1 MKQPI
6 LLILILCMTI
16 QIGWTQNNATT
27 IAYIAQYKTIAM
39 KEMKR
44 TGVPASIT
52 LAQAIVESNS
62 GESNLAKN
70 HNNHFGIKCKS
81 DWTGAKTYQD
91 DDAKQEC
98 FRAYDAAELSFK
110 DHSNFLKNRPNYV
123 DLFLL
128 DPVDD
133 TAWAYG
139 LKKAGYA
146 TASDYPKKLLKIIDD
161 YELAQY
167 NFPELANEI
176 EEEEEGVKTPS
187 DTPVNNVLADTHVK
201 KTPSDTPINNVLAD
215 TPVKKTP
222 SDTPVN
228 KVLADTPVNKVIV
241 DTPVNKLIVDTPV
254 NKVIIETPVKTLN
267 KPLGIAQKNS
277 NDSLATLPVV
287 ALDTIKKEVIIA
299 VQTTKKEPVKI
310 DTAKATTMTQPILPK
325 QPTYNYPEV
334 KFRINQVPVILGKE
348 NMSFIEIALKYNLPL
363 YKLFEY
369 NEIEASN
376 LLERDQLIFLASK
389 KKIGAT
395 SFHTVKYNTSLH
407 EISQLEGVQ
416 LSALKLYN
424 PQLTDSIKEGTQ
436 VLMFKE
442 KENSTVIKKDNSL
455 LFNKRK
461 K

>member
-1 MKQPI
+1 MKKSI
-6 LLILILCMTI
+6 RLILIFCMTI

-27 IAYIAQYKTIAM
+27 IAYIAQYKAIAM

-52 LAQAIVESNS
+52 LAQAILESNS

-81 DWTGAKTYQD
+81 DWTGAKAYQD

-98 FRAYDAAELSFK
+98 FRAYDNAEVSFK

-146 TASDYPKKLLKIIDD
+146 TATDYPKKLLKIIDD

-167 NFPELANEI
+167 NFPELENEV
-176 EEEEEGVKTPS
+176 EEEEAS
-187 DTPVNNVLADTHVK
+187 A
-201 KTPSDTPINNVLAD
+201 
-215 TPVKKTP
+215 
-222 SDTPVN
+222 
-228 KVLADTPVNKVIV
+228 KVLADTPVNKVI
-241 DTPVNKLIVDTPV
+241 T
-254 NKVIIETPVKTLN
+254 ETPTKSLN
-267 KPLGIAQKNS
+267 KPTGIAQINTT
-277 NDSLATLPVV
+277 NNLAPLPTQTLPVQTLS
-287 ALDTIKKEVIIA
+287 APQKDTLKKDTIKKEVITV
-299 VQTTKKEPVKI
+299 VQTTKIEKVKI
-310 DTAKATTMTQPILPK
+310 DTTKAATITQSVLPK
-325 QPTYNYPEV
+325 QPIYNYPEGQ
-334 KFRINQVPVILGKE
+334 FRINQVPVILGKE
-348 NMSFIEIALKYNLPL
+348 KMSFIEIALKYKVPL

-369 NEIEASN
+369 NDIKASN
-376 LLERDQLIFLASK
+376 LLERDQLIFLAPK
-389 KKIGAT
+389 KKTGAA
-395 SFHTVKYNTSLH
+395 SFHIVKYNSSLQ

-416 LSALKLYN
+416 LSLLKLYN
-424 PQLTDSIKEGTQ
+424 PDLVEPLKEGTQ
-436 VLMFKE
+436 V
-442 KENSTVIKKDNSL
+442 I
-455 LFNKRK
+455 LFNKK

>member
-27 IAYIAQYKTIAM
+27 IDYIAQYKTIAM

-176 EEEEEGVKTPS
+176 EEEAS
-187 DTPVNNVLADTHVK
+187 A
-201 KTPSDTPINNVLAD
+201 NVLAD

-228 KVLADTPVNKVIV
+228 NVLADTPVNKVIV

-277 NDSLATLPVV
+277 NDSLAPLPVV

-310 DTAKATTMTQPILPK
+310 DTTKATTMTKPILPK

-389 KKIGAT
+389 KKTGVT

-436 VLMFKE
+436 VLLFKE

>member
-1 MKQPI
+1 MKQT
-6 LLILILCMTI
+6 LLLTLAVWITI
-16 QIGWTQNNATT
+16 QTGWTQNNSTT

-176 EEEEEGVKTPS
+176 EEEEEASAK
-187 DTPVNNVLADTHVK
+187 
-201 KTPSDTPINNVLAD
+201 VLAD
-215 TPVKKTP
+215 TPVNKVVVE
-222 SDTPVN
+222 TPVN

-241 DTPVNKLIVDTPV
+241 
-254 NKVIIETPVKTLN
+254 ETPVKTLN

-277 NDSLATLPVV
+277 NDSLAPLPVV

-299 VQTTKKEPVKI
+299 VQTTKTAPVKI
-310 DTAKATTMTQPILPK
+310 DTAKATTMTEPILPK

-348 NMSFIEIALKYNLPL
+348 NMSFIDIALKYNLPL

-376 LLERDQLIFLASK
+376 LLKRDQLIFLASK
-389 KKIGAT
+389 KKTGAT

-424 PQLTDSIKEGTQ
+424 PQLTDPIKEGTQ
-436 VLMFKE
+436 VLLFKE

>member
-1 MKQPI
+1 MKQ
-6 LLILILCMTI
+6 LLLLTLTLWMAI
-16 QIGWTQNNATT
+16 QTGWTQNNSAT
-27 IAYIAQYKTIAM
+27 ISYIMQYKAIAM

-52 LAQAIVESNS
+52 LAQAILESNS

-81 DWTGAKTYQD
+81 DWTGAKAYQD

-167 NFPELANEI
+167 NFPELENEI
-176 EEEEEGVKTPS
+176 EVEEAS
-187 DTPVNNVLADTHVK
+187 A
-201 KTPSDTPINNVLAD
+201 
-215 TPVKKTP
+215 
-222 SDTPVN
+222 
-228 KVLADTPVNKVIV
+228 KVLADTPVNK
-241 DTPVNKLIVDTPV
+241 TPSDGPV
-254 NKVIIETPVKTLN
+254 NKVIIDTPLKTLN
-267 KPLGIAQKNS
+267 NPLGIVQMNS
-277 NDSLATLPVV
+277 NESLAPLPSKSLPTQPLP
-287 ALDTIKKEVIIA
+287 ATQKDTIQKDTIKKEVITA
-299 VQTTKKEPVKI
+299 VQTTQKEPVKI
-310 DTAKATTMTQPILPK
+310 DTTKATTMTQPVLPK
-325 QPTYNYPEV
+325 QSTYNYPEG

-348 NMSFIEIALKYNLPL
+348 NMSYIDIAIKYNVPL

-369 NEIEASN
+369 NDIEASN
-376 LLERDQLIFLASK
+376 LLKRDQLIFLAPK
-389 KKIGAT
+389 KKAGAT
-395 SFHTVKYNTSLH
+395 SFHIVKYNASLH

-424 PQLTDSIKEGTQ
+424 PQLTDPIKEGTQ
-436 VLMFKE
+436 ILLFKQ
-442 KENSTVIKKDNSL
+442 KDNSPVIKKDNSL

>member
-1 MKQPI
+1 MKKSI
-6 LLILILCMTI
+6 RLILIFCMTI

-27 IAYIAQYKTIAM
+27 IAYIAQYKAIAM

-52 LAQAIVESNS
+52 LAQAILESNS

-81 DWTGAKTYQD
+81 DWTGAKAYQD

-98 FRAYDAAELSFK
+98 FRAYDNAEVSFK

-146 TASDYPKKLLKIIDD
+146 TATDYPKKLLKIIDD

-167 NFPELANEI
+167 NFPELENEV

-187 DTPVNNVLADTHVK
+187 DG
-201 KTPSDTPINNVLAD
+201 
-215 TPVKKTP
+215 
-222 SDTPVN
+222 PVN
-228 KVLADTPVNKVIV
+228 KVLADTPVNKVIT
-241 DTPVNKLIVDTPV
+241 DTPTKS
-254 NKVIIETPVKTLN
+254 LN
-267 KPLGIAQKNS
+267 KPTGIAQMNTT
-277 NDSLATLPVV
+277 NNLAPLPTQTLPVQTLP
-287 ALDTIKKEVIIA
+287 AQQKDTLKKDTIKKEVITV
-299 VQTTKKEPVKI
+299 VQTTKIEKVKI
-310 DTAKATTMTQPILPK
+310 DTTKAATITQSVLPK
-325 QPTYNYPEV
+325 QPIYNYPEGQ
-334 KFRINQVPVILGKE
+334 FRINQVPVILGKE
-348 NMSFIEIALKYNLPL
+348 KMSFIEIALKYKVPL

-369 NEIEASN
+369 NDIKASN
-376 LLERDQLIFLASK
+376 LLERDQLIFLAPK
-389 KKIGAT
+389 KKTGAA
-395 SFHTVKYNTSLH
+395 SFHIVKYNSSLQ

-416 LSALKLYN
+416 LSLLKLYN
-424 PQLTDSIKEGTQ
+424 PDLVEPLKEGTQ
-436 VLMFKE
+436 V
-442 KENSTVIKKDNSL
+442 I
-455 LFNKRK
+455 LFNKK

>member
-6 LLILILCMTI
+6 ILALILCLTSI
-16 QIGWTQNNATT
+16 SGRTQNNTIT
-27 IAYIAQYKTIAM
+27 IAYIAQYKAIAI

-52 LAQAIVESNS
+52 LAQAILESNS

-123 DLFLL
+123 NLFLL

-133 TAWAYG
+133 SAWAYG

-146 TASDYPKKLLKIIDD
+146 TAADYPKRLLKIIDD

-167 NFPELANEI
+167 NFPELENEI
-176 EEEEEGVKTPS
+176 DVEEVPEKKTIA
-187 DTPVNNVLADTHVK
+187 DTPLRKVLVETTVNKISV
-201 KTPSDTPINNVLAD
+201 DTPINKALID
-215 TPVKKTP
+215 TTTK
-222 SDTPVN
+222 SLN
-228 KVLADTPVNKVIV
+228 I
-241 DTPVNKLIVDTPV
+241 DTPVNKLITDTPV
-254 NKVIIETPVKTLN
+254 KSLN

-277 NDSLATLPVV
+277 NENLALIPIRQLPANTTTIDQKDS
-287 ALDTIKKEVIIA
+287 IKKEIIA
-299 VQTTKKEPVKI
+299 VAKSTETIPVKL
-310 DTAKATTMTQPILPK
+310 DSVSKKPK
-325 QPTYNYPEV
+325 YNYPEGR
-334 KFRINQVPVILGKE
+334 FRINQVPVILGKE
-348 NMSFIEIALKYNLPL
+348 NMSFIEIALKYNVAL

-369 NEIEASN
+369 NEINPSN
-376 LLERDQLIFLASK
+376 LLEKDQLIFLAPK
-389 KKIGAT
+389 KKVGSS
-395 SFHTVKYNTSLH
+395 SFHIVKYNTSLH
-407 EISQLEGVQ
+407 EISQLEGIQ
-416 LSALKLYN
+416 LSLLKLYN
-424 PQLTDSIKEGTQ
+424 PQLTDPLKEGTQ
-436 VLMFKE
+436 VLLFKQ
-442 KENSTVIKKDNSL
+442 KDNSPVIKKDNGL

>member
-1 MKQPI
+1 MKQ
-6 LLILILCMTI
+6 LLLLTLTLWIAI
-16 QIGWTQNNATT
+16 QTGWAQNNSAT
-27 IAYIAQYKTIAM
+27 IAYITQYKTIAM

-98 FRAYDAAELSFK
+98 FRAYEEAELSFK

-133 TAWAYG
+133 TAWAFG

-176 EEEEEGVKTPS
+176 EVEEA
-187 DTPVNNVLADTHVK
+187 PVNK
-201 KTPSDTPINNVLAD
+201 VLAD

-222 SDTPVN
+222 SDAPVN
-228 KVLADTPVNKVIV
+228 KVLADTPENKVLA
-241 DTPVNKLIVDTPV
+241 D
-254 NKVIIETPVKTLN
+254 TPVKTLN
-267 KPLGIAQKNS
+267 KPLGIAQMNS
-277 NDSLATLPVV
+277 NETLAPLPSKSLPTKPLPAVQKDTIKK
-287 ALDTIKKEVIIA
+287 DTIKKEIITA
-299 VQTTKKEPVKI
+299 IQTTQKEPVKL
-310 DTAKATTMTQPILPK
+310 DTVKESTIIQPTLIN
-325 QPTYNYPEV
+325 QPTYNYPQGR
-334 KFRINQVPVILGKE
+334 FRINNVPVILGKE
-348 NMSFIEIALKYNLPL
+348 NISFIDIAIKYNVPL

-376 LLERDQLIFLASK
+376 LLKRDQLIFLAPK
-389 KKIGAT
+389 KKAGAT
-395 SFHTVKYNTSLH
+395 SFHLVKYNTSLH
-407 EISQLEGVQ
+407 EISQLEGIQ

-424 PQLTDSIKEGTQ
+424 PQLTDPVKEGTQ
-436 VLMFKE
+436 VLLFKE
-442 KENSTVIKKDNSL
+442 KENSNVIKKDNSL

>member
-1 MKQPI
+1 
-6 LLILILCMTI
+6 
-16 QIGWTQNNATT
+16 
-27 IAYIAQYKTIAM
+27 M

-52 LAQAIVESNS
+52 LAQAILESNS

-81 DWTGAKTYQD
+81 DWTGAKAYQD

-98 FRAYDAAELSFK
+98 FRAYDNAEVSFK

-146 TASDYPKKLLKIIDD
+146 TATDYPKKLLKIIDD

-167 NFPELANEI
+167 NFPELENEV
-176 EEEEEGVKTPS
+176 EEEASAK
-187 DTPVNNVLADTHVK
+187 
-201 KTPSDTPINNVLAD
+201 VLAD

-222 SDTPVN
+222 SDGPVN
-228 KVLADTPVNKVIV
+228 KVLADTPVNKVIT
-241 DTPVNKLIVDTPV
+241 DTPTKS
-254 NKVIIETPVKTLN
+254 LN
-267 KPLGIAQKNS
+267 KPTGIAQMNTT
-277 NDSLATLPVV
+277 NNLAPLPTQTLPVQTLP
-287 ALDTIKKEVIIA
+287 AQQKDTLKKDTIKKEVITV
-299 VQTTKKEPVKI
+299 VQTTKIEQVKI
-310 DTAKATTMTQPILPK
+310 DTTKAATITQSVLPK
-325 QPTYNYPEV
+325 QPIYNYPEGQ
-334 KFRINQVPVILGKE
+334 FRINQVPVILGKE
-348 NMSFIEIALKYNLPL
+348 KMSFIEIALKYKVPL

-369 NEIEASN
+369 NDIKASN
-376 LLERDQLIFLASK
+376 LLERDQLIFLAPK
-389 KKIGAT
+389 KKTGAA
-395 SFHTVKYNTSLH
+395 SFHIVKYNSSLQ

-416 LSALKLYN
+416 LSLLKLYN
-424 PQLTDSIKEGTQ
+424 PDLVEPLKEGTQ
-436 VLMFKE
+436 V
-442 KENSTVIKKDNSL
+442 I
-455 LFNKRK
+455 LFNKK

>member
-6 LLILILCMTI
+6 LLTLILSMTI
-16 QIGWTQNNATT
+16 LSGWSQNNPTT
-27 IAYIAQYKTIAM
+27 IAYIAQYKAIAM

-98 FRAYDAAELSFK
+98 FRAYDAAEQSFK

-176 EEEEEGVKTPS
+176 DEEEASTK
-187 DTPVNNVLADTHVK
+187 
-201 KTPSDTPINNVLAD
+201 VLAD

-222 SDTPVN
+222 SDVPVN
-228 KVLADTPVNKVIV
+228 KVLADAPVKKTPSDAPLNKVLI
-241 DTPVNKLIVDTPV
+241 DTPVKS
-254 NKVIIETPVKTLN
+254 LN
-267 KPLGIAQKNS
+267 KPSGIAQMDS
-277 NDSLATLPVV
+277 NDLLAPLPTKSLPTKTLPTVQ
-287 ALDTIKKEVIIA
+287 LDSIKKEVITTE
-299 VQTTKKEPVKI
+299 QTIQTAPVKI
-310 DTAKATTMTQPILPK
+310 DTVIK
-325 QPTYNYPEV
+325 QPKYNYPEGR
-334 KFRINQVPVILGKE
+334 FRINQVPVLLGKE
-348 NMSFIEIALKYNLPL
+348 NMSFIEIALKYNVPL

-369 NEIEASN
+369 NEIEVSN
-376 LLERDQLIFLASK
+376 LLAKDQLIFLAPK
-389 KKIGAT
+389 KKTGAT
-395 SFHTVKYNTSLH
+395 LFHIVKYKTSLH
-407 EISQLEGVQ
+407 EISQLEGIQ

-424 PQLTDSIKEGTQ
+424 PTLTDPIKEGTQ
-436 VLMFKE
+436 VLLFKQ
-442 KENSTVIKKDNSL
+442 KDASPSVKQDNSL

>member
-1 MKQPI
+1 MKKSI
-6 LLILILCMTI
+6 RLILIFCMTI

-27 IAYIAQYKTIAM
+27 IAYIAQYKAIAM

-52 LAQAIVESNS
+52 LAQAILESNS

-81 DWTGAKTYQD
+81 DWTGAKAYQD

-98 FRAYDAAELSFK
+98 FRAYDNAEVSFK

-146 TASDYPKKLLKIIDD
+146 TATDYPKKLLKIIDD

-167 NFPELANEI
+167 NFPELENEV

-187 DTPVNNVLADTHVK
+187 DGPVNKVLADTAVK
-201 KTPSDTPINNVLAD
+201 KTPSDG
-215 TPVKKTP
+215 
-222 SDTPVN
+222 PVN
-228 KVLADTPVNKVIV
+228 KVLADTPLNKVIT
-241 DTPVNKLIVDTPV
+241 DTPTKS
-254 NKVIIETPVKTLN
+254 LN
-267 KPLGIAQKNS
+267 KPTGIAQKNTT
-277 NDSLATLPVV
+277 NILAPLPTQTLPVQTLP
-287 ALDTIKKEVIIA
+287 APQKDTLKKDTIKKEVITV
-299 VQTTKKEPVKI
+299 VQTTKMEQVKI
-310 DTAKATTMTQPILPK
+310 DTTKAATITQSVLPK
-325 QPTYNYPEV
+325 KPTYNYPEGQ
-334 KFRINQVPVILGKE
+334 FRINQVPVILGKE
-348 NMSFIEIALKYNLPL
+348 KMSFIEIALKYKVPL

-369 NEIEASN
+369 NDIKASN
-376 LLERDQLIFLASK
+376 LLERDQLIFLAPK
-389 KKIGAT
+389 KKTGAA
-395 SFHTVKYNTSLH
+395 SFHFVKYNSSLQ

-416 LSALKLYN
+416 LSLLKLYN
-424 PQLTDSIKEGTQ
+424 PDLVEPLKEGTQ
-436 VLMFKE
+436 V
-442 KENSTVIKKDNSL
+442 I
-455 LFNKRK
+455 LFNKK

>member
-1 MKQPI
+1 MKQI
-6 LLILILCMTI
+6 LLLTLTLCMAI
-16 QIGWTQNNATT
+16 QTGWSQNNAAT
-27 IAYIAQYKTIAM
+27 IAYITQFKAIAM

-52 LAQAIVESNS
+52 LAQAILESNS

-98 FRAYDAAELSFK
+98 FRVYEAAELSFK

-133 TAWAYG
+133 TAWSYG

-176 EEEEEGVKTPS
+176 EEEAS
-187 DTPVNNVLADTHVK
+187 A
-201 KTPSDTPINNVLAD
+201 
-215 TPVKKTP
+215 
-222 SDTPVN
+222 
-228 KVLADTPVNKVIV
+228 KVLADTPVNKIPS
-241 DTPVNKLIVDTPV
+241 DAPV
-254 NKVIIETPVKTLN
+254 NKVLADTPVKTLN
-267 KPLGIAQKNS
+267 KPLGITQMSSNENLTPLPSKSLPTKPLPAIQK
-277 NDSLATLPVV
+277 
-287 ALDTIKKEVIIA
+287 DTIKKDTVKKEIITA
-299 VQTTKKEPVKI
+299 IQTTQKEPVKI
-310 DTAKATTMTQPILPK
+310 EAVKEPTIIQPTLIN
-325 QPTYNYPEV
+325 QPTYNYPEG
-334 KFRINQVPVILGKE
+334 KFRINNVQVILGKE
-348 NMSFIEIALKYNLPL
+348 NMSYIDIALKYNVPL

-376 LLERDQLIFLASK
+376 LLKRDQLIFLAPK
-389 KKIGAT
+389 KKAGAT
-395 SFHTVKYNTSLH
+395 SFHIVKYNTSLH

-424 PQLTDSIKEGTQ
+424 PQLTDPVKEGTQ
-436 VLMFKE
+436 VLLFKQ
-442 KENSTVIKKDNSL
+442 KDNSPVIKKDNSL

>member
-1 MKQPI
+1 MKKSI
-6 LLILILCMTI
+6 RLILIFCMTI

-27 IAYIAQYKTIAM
+27 IAYIAQYKAIAM

-52 LAQAIVESNS
+52 LAQAILESNS

-81 DWTGAKTYQD
+81 DWTGAKAYQD

-98 FRAYDAAELSFK
+98 FRAYDNAEVSFK

-146 TASDYPKKLLKIIDD
+146 TATDYPKKLLKIIDD

-167 NFPELANEI
+167 NFPELENEV
-176 EEEEEGVKTPS
+176 EEEEGVKTPS
-187 DTPVNNVLADTHVK
+187 DG
-201 KTPSDTPINNVLAD
+201 
-215 TPVKKTP
+215 
-222 SDTPVN
+222 PVN
-228 KVLADTPVNKVIV
+228 KVLADTPVNKVIT
-241 DTPVNKLIVDTPV
+241 DTPTKS
-254 NKVIIETPVKTLN
+254 LN
-267 KPLGIAQKNS
+267 KPTGIAQINTT
-277 NDSLATLPVV
+277 NNLAPLPTQTLPVQTLS
-287 ALDTIKKEVIIA
+287 APQKDTLKKDTIKKEVITV
-299 VQTTKKEPVKI
+299 VQTTKMEQVKI
-310 DTAKATTMTQPILPK
+310 DTTKAATITQSVLPK
-325 QPTYNYPEV
+325 KPTYNYPEGQ
-334 KFRINQVPVILGKE
+334 FRINQVPVILGKE
-348 NMSFIEIALKYNLPL
+348 KMSFIEIALKYKVPL

-369 NEIEASN
+369 NDIKASN
-376 LLERDQLIFLASK
+376 LLERDQLIFLAPK
-389 KKIGAT
+389 KKTGAA
-395 SFHTVKYNTSLH
+395 SFHIVKYNTSLQ

-416 LSALKLYN
+416 LSLLKLYN
-424 PQLTDSIKEGTQ
+424 PDLVEPLKEGTQ
-436 VLMFKE
+436 V
-442 KENSTVIKKDNSL
+442 I
-455 LFNKRK
+455 LFNKK

>member
-1 MKQPI
+1 MALQ
-6 LLILILCMTI
+6 T
-16 QIGWTQNNATT
+16 GWTQNNSAT
-27 IAYIAQYKTIAM
+27 IAYVTQYKAIAM

-52 LAQAIVESNS
+52 LAQAILESKS
-62 GESNLAKN
+62 GESDLAKK

-98 FRAYDAAELSFK
+98 FRVYEAAELSFK

-123 DLFLL
+123 NLFLL

-146 TASDYPKKLLKIIDD
+146 TDSEYPKKLLKIIDD

-176 EEEEEGVKTPS
+176 DLEEEAST
-187 DTPVNNVLADTHVK
+187 
-201 KTPSDTPINNVLAD
+201 
-215 TPVKKTP
+215 
-222 SDTPVN
+222 
-228 KVLADTPVNKVIV
+228 KVLAD
-241 DTPVNKLIVDTPV
+241 
-254 NKVIIETPVKTLN
+254 TPVKTLN
-267 KPLGIAQKNS
+267 KPLGIAQMNS
-277 NDSLATLPVV
+277 NESLAPLPSKSLPTQPLPTVQK
-287 ALDTIKKEVIIA
+287 DTTKKEVITT
-299 VQTTKKEPVKI
+299 VQTTQTAPVKI
-310 DTAKATTMTQPILPK
+310 DTVKESIMNPTAISK
-325 QPTYNYPEV
+325 QPKYNYPEDR
-334 KFRINQVPVILGKE
+334 FRINQVPVILGKE
-348 NMSFIEIALKYNLPL
+348 NMSFIEIALKYNVAL

-369 NEIEASN
+369 NEIKPSN
-376 LLERDQLIFLASK
+376 LLDKDQLIFLAPK
-389 KKIGAT
+389 KKTGAT
-395 SFHTVKYNTSLH
+395 SFHIVKYNTSLH
-407 EISQLEGVQ
+407 EISQLEGMQ

-424 PQLTDSIKEGTQ
+424 PQLTDPIKEGTQ
-436 VLMFKE
+436 VLLFKQ
-442 KENSTVIKKDNSL
+442 KDNSPVIKKDNSL

>member
-1 MKQPI
+1 MKQ
-6 LLILILCMTI
+6 LLLLTLTLWMAI
-16 QIGWTQNNATT
+16 QTGWTQNNPAT
-27 IAYIAQYKTIAM
+27 IAYITQYKTIAM

-52 LAQAIVESNS
+52 LAQAILESNS

-98 FRAYDAAELSFK
+98 FRAYEAAELSFK

-133 TAWAYG
+133 TAWSYG

-176 EEEEEGVKTPS
+176 EEEASAK
-187 DTPVNNVLADTHVK
+187 
-201 KTPSDTPINNVLAD
+201 VLAD

-222 SDTPVN
+222 SDAPVN
-228 KVLADTPVNKVIV
+228 KVLADTPVNKVLI
-241 DTPVNKLIVDTPV
+241 DTS
-254 NKVIIETPVKTLN
+254 VKTLN
-267 KPLGIAQKNS
+267 KPLGIAQMNS
-277 NDSLATLPVV
+277 IDNLAPLPSKSLPTKPLAAVQED
-287 ALDTIKKEVIIA
+287 AIKKEVIIA
-299 VQTTKKEPVKI
+299 VQTTQKEPVKI
-310 DTAKATTMTQPILPK
+310 DTTRATSSTQPTVSK
-325 QPTYNYPEV
+325 QPTYNYPEG
-334 KFRINQVPVILGKE
+334 KFRINNVPVILGKE
-348 NMSFIEIALKYNLPL
+348 NMSYIDIAIKYNVPL

-369 NEIEASN
+369 NDIEASN
-376 LLERDQLIFLASK
+376 LLKRDQLIFLAPK
-389 KKIGAT
+389 KKAGAT
-395 SFHTVKYNTSLH
+395 SFHIVKYNASLH

-424 PQLTDSIKEGTQ
+424 PQLTEPVKEGTQ
-436 VLMFKE
+436 VLLFKQ
-442 KENSTVIKKDNSL
+442 KDNSPVIKKDNSL

>member
-1 MKQPI
+1 MKQT
-6 LLILILCMTI
+6 LLLTLAVWITI
-16 QIGWTQNNATT
+16 QTGWAQNNSTT

-52 LAQAIVESNS
+52 LAQAILESNS

-176 EEEEEGVKTPS
+176 EEEEEASAK
-187 DTPVNNVLADTHVK
+187 
-201 KTPSDTPINNVLAD
+201 VLAD
-215 TPVKKTP
+215 TPVNKVVVETP
-222 SDTPVN
+222 VNKVVVDTPVN

-241 DTPVNKLIVDTPV
+241 DTPVNKVVVDAPV
-254 NKVIIETPVKTLN
+254 NKVIVETPVKTLN
-267 KPLGIAQKNS
+267 KPLGIAQKKS
-277 NDSLATLPVV
+277 NDSLAPLPVV

-299 VQTTKKEPVKI
+299 VQTTKTAAVKI
-310 DTAKATTMTQPILPK
+310 DTAKATTMTEPILPK

-348 NMSFIEIALKYNLPL
+348 NMSFIDIALKYNLPL

-376 LLERDQLIFLASK
+376 LLKRDQLIFLAPK
-389 KKIGAT
+389 KKTGAT

-424 PQLTDSIKEGTQ
+424 PQLTDPIKEGTQ
-436 VLMFKE
+436 VLLFKE
-442 KENSTVIKKDNSL
+442 KEKSTIIKKDNSL

>member
-1 MKQPI
+1 MKQRI

-16 QIGWTQNNATT
+16 QIGWAQNNPTT
-27 IAYIAQYKTIAM
+27 IAYISQYKAIAM

-52 LAQAIVESNS
+52 LAQAILESNS

-81 DWTGAKTYQD
+81 DWTGTKAYQD

-98 FRAYDAAELSFK
+98 FRAYDAAEVSFK

-167 NFPELANEI
+167 NFPELENEI
-176 EEEEEGVKTPS
+176 ETEEVPLQK
-187 DTPVNNVLADTHVK
+187 VVV
-201 KTPSDTPINNVLAD
+201 D
-215 TPVKKTP
+215 TPVKKSSADTVVNKVVNDSP
-222 SDTPVN
+222 VNKIITDTPV
-228 KVLADTPVNKVIV
+228 KS
-241 DTPVNKLIVDTPV
+241 
-254 NKVIIETPVKTLN
+254 LN
-267 KPLGIAQKNS
+267 KPVGITQMNPIDNLTPLPTKALPKQ
-277 NDSLATLPVV
+277 TLP
-287 ALDTIKKEVIIA
+287 APQKDTIQKDTIKKEVITV
-299 VQTTKKEPVKI
+299 VQTTQKEPVKI
-310 DTAKATTMTQPILPK
+310 DSTKASTITQPVVSKKPS
-325 QPTYNYPEV
+325 YNYPEGQ
-334 KFRINQVPVILGKE
+334 FRINQVPVILGKE
-348 NMSFIEIALKYNLPL
+348 KMSFIEIALKYKVPL

-369 NEIEASN
+369 NDIKASN
-376 LLERDQLIFLASK
+376 LLESDQLIFLAPK
-389 KKIGAT
+389 KKAGAA
-395 SFHTVKYNTSLH
+395 SFHIVKYNTSLQ

-416 LSALKLYN
+416 LNLLKLYN
-424 PQLTDSIKEGTQ
+424 PQLTEPLKEGTQ
-436 VLMFKE
+436 V
-442 KENSTVIKKDNSL
+442 I
-455 LFNKRK
+455 LFNKK

>member
-1 MKQPI
+1 
-6 LLILILCMTI
+6 MTM
-16 QIGWTQNNATT
+16 QIGWTQNNAIT
-27 IAYIAQYKTIAM
+27 IAYITQYKAIAM

-52 LAQAIVESNS
+52 LAQAILESNS

-81 DWTGAKTYQD
+81 DWTGAKAYQD

-98 FRAYDAAELSFK
+98 FRAYEAAEVSFK

-167 NFPELANEI
+167 NFPELENEI
-176 EEEEEGVKTPS
+176 EVEEAPVKKVVV
-187 DTPVNNVLADTHVK
+187 DTVVNKVVNDSPVNKQIT
-201 KTPSDTPINNVLAD
+201 D
-215 TPVKKTP
+215 TPVK
-222 SDTPVN
+222 S
-228 KVLADTPVNKVIV
+228 
-241 DTPVNKLIVDTPV
+241 
-254 NKVIIETPVKTLN
+254 LN
-267 KPLGIAQKNS
+267 KPSGIAQMNTTD
-277 NDSLATLPVV
+277 NLAPLPTKALPKQTLP
-287 ALDTIKKEVIIA
+287 APQKDTSKKEVIT
-299 VQTTKKEPVKI
+299 VFQTTQKEALKI
-310 DTAKATTMTQPILPK
+310 DSIKASSITLPIVSK
-325 QPTYNYPEV
+325 KPTYNYPEGQ
-334 KFRINQVPVILGKE
+334 FRINQVPVILGKE
-348 NMSFIEIALKYNLPL
+348 KMSFIEIALKYKVPL

-369 NEIEASN
+369 NDIKASN
-376 LLERDQLIFLASK
+376 LLESDQLIFLAPK
-389 KKIGAT
+389 KKAGAA
-395 SFHTVKYNTSLH
+395 SFHIVKYTTSLQ

-416 LSALKLYN
+416 LSLLKLYN
-424 PQLTDSIKEGTQ
+424 PLLVEPLKEGTQ
-436 VLMFKE
+436 V
-442 KENSTVIKKDNSL
+442 I
-455 LFNKRK
+455 LFNKK

>member
-1 MKQPI
+1 MKQLFI
-6 LLILILCMTI
+6 LTLILCSTTL
-16 QIGWTQNNATT
+16 IGRTQNNTIT
-27 IAYIAQYKTIAM
+27 IAYIAQYKAIAM

-52 LAQAIVESNS
+52 LAQAILESNS

-81 DWTGAKTYQD
+81 DWTGAKAYQD

-98 FRAYDAAELSFK
+98 FRAYDAAEVSFK

-176 EEEEEGVKTPS
+176 EEEEGV
-187 DTPVNNVLADTHVK
+187 
-201 KTPSDTPINNVLAD
+201 
-215 TPVKKTP
+215 KTP

-228 KVLADTPVNKVIV
+228 KVLADTQ
-241 DTPVNKLIVDTPV
+241 
-254 NKVIIETPVKTLN
+254 VKTLN
-267 KPLGIAQKNS
+267 KPLGIAQKSS
-277 NDSLATLPVV
+277 NDILAPLPTKQLPSIPLPTVQKE
-287 ALDTIKKEVIIA
+287 TIQKEVITA
-299 VQTTKKEPVKI
+299 VQTNQKELVKI
-310 DTAKATTMTQPILPK
+310 DTTKAKTTSEPTTITQPS
-325 QPTYNYPEV
+325 YNYPEGR
-334 KFRINQVPVILGKE
+334 FRINQVPVILGKA
-348 NMSFIEIALKYNLPL
+348 NMSFIEIALKYNVAL

-369 NEIEASN
+369 NEIKPSN
-376 LLERDQLIFLASK
+376 LVEKDQLIFLAPK
-389 KKIGAT
+389 KKVGSS
-395 SFHTVKYNTSLH
+395 SFHMVKYNTSLH
-407 EISQLEGVQ
+407 EISQLEGIQ
-416 LSALKLYN
+416 LSLLKQYN
-424 PQLTDSIKEGTQ
+424 PSLTDTVKEGTQ
-436 VLMFKE
+436 VLLFKQ
-442 KENSTVIKKDNSL
+442 KDNSPVIKKDNSV

>member
-1 MKQPI
+1 MKQT
-6 LLILILCMTI
+6 LLLMLTLWTAI
-16 QIGWTQNNATT
+16 QTGWAQNNSTT
-27 IAYIAQYKTIAM
+27 IAYITQYKTIAM

-176 EEEEEGVKTPS
+176 EVEEAS
-187 DTPVNNVLADTHVK
+187 A
-201 KTPSDTPINNVLAD
+201 NVLAD

-222 SDTPVN
+222 SDGPVN
-228 KVLADTPVNKVIV
+228 NVVVDTPVNKVIV
-241 DTPVNKLIVDTPV
+241 DTPVSKVIVD
-254 NKVIIETPVKTLN
+254 TPVKTLN

-277 NDSLATLPVV
+277 NDSLAPLPVV

-299 VQTTKKEPVKI
+299 VQTTKTAAVKI
-310 DTAKATTMTQPILPK
+310 DTAKATTMSEPILPK

-376 LLERDQLIFLASK
+376 LLKRDQLIFLASK
-389 KKIGAT
+389 KKTGAT

-424 PQLTDSIKEGTQ
+424 PQLTDPIKEGTQ
-436 VLMFKE
+436 VLLFKE

>member
-1 MKQPI
+1 MKQT
-6 LLILILCMTI
+6 LLLTLAVWITI
-16 QIGWTQNNATT
+16 QTGWAQNNAAT
-27 IAYIAQYKTIAM
+27 IAYITQYKAIAM

-98 FRAYDAAELSFK
+98 FRAYDNAEISFK
-110 DHSNFLKNRPNYV
+110 DHSNFLKSRPNYV

-146 TASDYPKKLLKIIDD
+146 TAADYPKKLLKIIDD

-176 EEEEEGVKTPS
+176 EVEEEEGVKTPS
-187 DTPVNNVLADTHVK
+187 DGPVNNVLADTPVK
-201 KTPSDTPINNVLAD
+201 KTPSDGPVNNVLAD

-228 KVLADTPVNKVIV
+228 KVLADTPV
-241 DTPVNKLIVDTPV
+241 
-254 NKVIIETPVKTLN
+254 KTLN

-277 NDSLATLPVV
+277 NDSLAPLPVV

-299 VQTTKKEPVKI
+299 VQTTKTAPVKI

-348 NMSFIEIALKYNLPL
+348 NMSFIDIALKYNVPL

-376 LLERDQLIFLASK
+376 LLKRDQLIFLASK
-389 KKIGAT
+389 KKTGAT

-424 PQLTDSIKEGTQ
+424 PQLTDPIKEGTQ
-436 VLMFKE
+436 VLLFKE
-442 KENSTVIKKDNSL
+442 KENSTIIKKDNSL

>member
-62 GESNLAKN
+62 GESNLAKK

-176 EEEEEGVKTPS
+176 EEEAS
-187 DTPVNNVLADTHVK
+187 A
-201 KTPSDTPINNVLAD
+201 NVLAD

-228 KVLADTPVNKVIV
+228 NVLADTPVTNVLV

-254 NKVIIETPVKTLN
+254 NKLIIETPVNKVLVETPVKTLN

-310 DTAKATTMTQPILPK
+310 DTTKATTMTQPILPK

-389 KKIGAT
+389 KKTGAT

-424 PQLTDSIKEGTQ
+424 PQLTDPIKEGTQ
-436 VLMFKE
+436 VLLFKE

>member
-1 MKQPI
+1 MAVQ
-6 LLILILCMTI
+6 T
-16 QIGWTQNNATT
+16 GWSQNNAAT
-27 IAYIAQYKTIAM
+27 IAYITQFKAIAM

-62 GESNLAKN
+62 GESNLAKK

-98 FRAYDAAELSFK
+98 FRVYEAAELSFK

-133 TAWAYG
+133 TAWAFG

-176 EEEEEGVKTPS
+176 DLGEEEGVKTPS
-187 DTPVNNVLADTHVK
+187 DG
-201 KTPSDTPINNVLAD
+201 
-215 TPVKKTP
+215 
-222 SDTPVN
+222 PVN
-228 KVLADTPVNKVIV
+228 KVLADTPVIKVLA
-241 DTPVNKLIVDTPV
+241 D
-254 NKVIIETPVKTLN
+254 TPVKTLN
-267 KPLGIAQKNS
+267 KPLGITQVNS
-277 NDSLATLPVV
+277 NENLAPLPSKSLPTKPLPAVQK
-287 ALDTIKKEVIIA
+287 DTVKKETITA
-299 VQTTKKEPVKI
+299 VQTTQKEPVRI
-310 DTAKATTMTQPILPK
+310 DTVKESTIIQTATK
-325 QPTYNYPEV
+325 NQPTYNYPEGR
-334 KFRINQVPVILGKE
+334 FRINQVLVILGKE
-348 NMSFIEIALKYNLPL
+348 NMSFIDIAIKYNVPL

-376 LLERDQLIFLASK
+376 LLKRDQLIFLAPK
-389 KKIGAT
+389 KKAGAT

-416 LSALKLYN
+416 LSLLKLYN
-424 PQLTDSIKEGTQ
+424 PQLTDPVKEGTQ
-436 VLMFKE
+436 VLLFKQ
-442 KENSTVIKKDNSL
+442 KDNSPVIKKDNSL

>member
-6 LLILILCMTI
+6 FLTLILSMIMLS
-16 QIGWTQNNATT
+16 GWTQNNPTT
-27 IAYIAQYKTIAM
+27 IAYIAQYKAIAM

-123 DLFLL
+123 ALFLL

-146 TASDYPKKLLKIIDD
+146 TATDYPKKLLKIIDD

-176 EEEEEGVKTPS
+176 DEGEEGVKTPS
-187 DTPVNNVLADTHVK
+187 DAPVNKV
-201 KTPSDTPINNVLAD
+201 PAD

-222 SDTPVN
+222 SDVPVN
-228 KVLADTPVNKVIV
+228 KVLADTPIYKVIL
-241 DTPVNKLIVDTPV
+241 DTPVKS
-254 NKVIIETPVKTLN
+254 LN
-267 KPLGIAQKNS
+267 KPSGIAQMNS
-277 NDSLATLPVV
+277 NETLAPLPSKSLPTKALPTVQLDS
-287 ALDTIKKEVIIA
+287 IKKEVITT
-299 VQTTKKEPVKI
+299 VQTTQSAPVKI
-310 DTAKATTMTQPILPK
+310 DTVIK
-325 QPTYNYPEV
+325 QPKYNYPEDR
-334 KFRINQVPVILGKE
+334 FRINQVPVILGKE
-348 NMSFIEIALKYNLPL
+348 NMSFIEIALKYNVPL

-369 NEIEASN
+369 NEIEVSN
-376 LLERDQLIFLASK
+376 LLAKDQLIFLAPK
-389 KKIGAT
+389 KKTGAT
-395 SFHTVKYNTSLH
+395 SFHIVKYNTSLH
-407 EISQLEGVQ
+407 EISQLEGIQ

-424 PQLTDSIKEGTQ
+424 PSLTDSIKEGTQ
-436 VLMFKE
+436 VLLFKQ
-442 KENSTVIKKDNSL
+442 KDNSPAVKKDNSL

>member
-1 MKQPI
+1 MKQLFI
-6 LLILILCMTI
+6 LTLILCSTAL
-16 QIGWTQNNATT
+16 IGRTQNNTIT
-27 IAYIAQYKTIAM
+27 IAYIAQYKAIAM

-52 LAQAIVESNS
+52 LAQAILESNS

-81 DWTGAKTYQD
+81 DWTGAKAYQD

-98 FRAYDAAELSFK
+98 FRAYDAAEVSFK

-176 EEEEEGVKTPS
+176 EVEEAS
-187 DTPVNNVLADTHVK
+187 ANVLA
-201 KTPSDTPINNVLAD
+201 
-215 TPVKKTP
+215 
-222 SDTPVN
+222 DTPVN
-228 KVLADTPVNKVIV
+228 KVLADTQ
-241 DTPVNKLIVDTPV
+241 
-254 NKVIIETPVKTLN
+254 VKTLN
-267 KPLGIAQKNS
+267 KPLGIAQKSS
-277 NDSLATLPVV
+277 NDNLAPLPTKQLPSIPLPTVQIE
-287 ALDTIKKEVIIA
+287 TIQKEVITA
-299 VQTTKKEPVKI
+299 VQTNQKELVKI
-310 DTAKATTMTQPILPK
+310 DTTKAKTTSEPTTITQPS
-325 QPTYNYPEV
+325 YNYPEGR
-334 KFRINQVPVILGKE
+334 FRINQVPVILGKA
-348 NMSFIEIALKYNLPL
+348 NMSFIEIALKYNVAL

-369 NEIEASN
+369 NEIKPSN
-376 LLERDQLIFLASK
+376 LVEKDQLIFLAPK
-389 KKIGAT
+389 KKVGSS
-395 SFHTVKYNTSLH
+395 SFHMVKYNTSLH
-407 EISQLEGVQ
+407 EISQLEGIQ
-416 LSALKLYN
+416 LSLLKQYN
-424 PQLTDSIKEGTQ
+424 PSLTDTVKEGTQ
-436 VLMFKE
+436 VLLFKQ
-442 KENSTVIKKDNSL
+442 KDNSPVIKKDNSL

>member
-1 MKQPI
+1 MA
-6 LLILILCMTI
+6 I
-16 QIGWTQNNATT
+16 QTGWSQNNSGT
-27 IAYIAQYKTIAM
+27 ISYIMQYKAIAM

-52 LAQAIVESNS
+52 LAQAILESNS
-62 GESNLAKN
+62 GESDLAKN

-98 FRAYDAAELSFK
+98 FRAYDAAEMSFK

-146 TASDYPKKLLKIIDD
+146 TAADYPKKLLKIIDD

-167 NFPELANEI
+167 NFPELENEI
-176 EEEEEGVKTPS
+176 EVEEAP
-187 DTPVNNVLADTHVK
+187 VK
-201 KTPSDTPINNVLAD
+201 KTITD
-215 TPVKKTP
+215 TPVKK
-222 SDTPVN
+222 
-228 KVLADTPVNKVIV
+228 VLVDTPVNKVIV
-241 DTPVNKLIVDTPV
+241 D
-254 NKVIIETPVKTLN
+254 TPVKTLN

-277 NDSLATLPVV
+277 NDDLAAVQK
-287 ALDTIKKEVIIA
+287 DTIKKEVITA
-299 VQTTKKEPVKI
+299 VQTTQKEPVKI
-310 DTAKATTMTQPILPK
+310 EIVSNQPK
-325 QPTYNYPEV
+325 YNYPEG

-348 NMSFIEIALKYNLPL
+348 NMSFIDIALKYNVPL

-369 NEIEASN
+369 NEIEVSN
-376 LLERDQLIFLASK
+376 LLVKDQLIFLAPK
-389 KKIGAT
+389 KKAGAT
-395 SFHTVKYNTSLH
+395 SFHMVKYNTSLH
-407 EISQLEGVQ
+407 EISQLEGMQ
-416 LSALKLYN
+416 LSLLKLYN
-424 PQLTDSIKEGTQ
+424 PQLTDPVKEGTQ
-436 VLMFKE
+436 VLLFKQ
-442 KENSTVIKKDNSL
+442 KDNSPVIKKDNSL

>member
-1 MKQPI
+1 MKKSI
-6 LLILILCMTI
+6 RLILIFCMTI

-52 LAQAIVESNS
+52 LAQAILESNS

-81 DWTGAKTYQD
+81 DWTGAKAYQD

-98 FRAYDAAELSFK
+98 FRAYDNAEVSFK

-146 TASDYPKKLLKIIDD
+146 TATDYPKKLLKIIDD

-167 NFPELANEI
+167 NFPELENEVV
-176 EEEEEGVKTPS
+176 EEEASAK
-187 DTPVNNVLADTHVK
+187 
-201 KTPSDTPINNVLAD
+201 VLAD

-222 SDTPVN
+222 SDGPVNKVLADTPVKKTPSDGPVN
-228 KVLADTPVNKVIV
+228 KVLADTPVNKVIT
-241 DTPVNKLIVDTPV
+241 DTPTKS
-254 NKVIIETPVKTLN
+254 LN
-267 KPLGIAQKNS
+267 KPTGIAQMNTT
-277 NDSLATLPVV
+277 NNLAPLPTQTLPVQTLP
-287 ALDTIKKEVIIA
+287 APQKDTLKKDTIKKEVITV
-299 VQTTKKEPVKI
+299 VQTTKIEKVKI
-310 DTAKATTMTQPILPK
+310 DTTKAATITQSVLPK
-325 QPTYNYPEV
+325 QPIYNYPEGQ
-334 KFRINQVPVILGKE
+334 FRINQVPVILGKE
-348 NMSFIEIALKYNLPL
+348 KMSFIEIALKYKVPL

-369 NEIEASN
+369 NDIKASN
-376 LLERDQLIFLASK
+376 LLERDQLIFLAPK
-389 KKIGAT
+389 KKTGAA
-395 SFHTVKYNTSLH
+395 SFHIVKYNSSLQ

-416 LSALKLYN
+416 LSLLKLYN
-424 PQLTDSIKEGTQ
+424 PDLVEPIKEGTQ
-436 VLMFKE
+436 V
-442 KENSTVIKKDNSL
+442 I
-455 LFNKRK
+455 LFNKK

>member
-27 IAYIAQYKTIAM
+27 IDYIAQYKTIAM

-187 DTPVNNVLADTHVK
+187 DGPV
-201 KTPSDTPINNVLAD
+201 NNVLAD

-228 KVLADTPVNKVIV
+228 NVLADTPVNKVIV
-241 DTPVNKLIVDTPV
+241 
-254 NKVIIETPVKTLN
+254 ETPVKTLN

-277 NDSLATLPVV
+277 NDSLAPLPVV

-310 DTAKATTMTQPILPK
+310 DTTKATTMTQPILPK

-389 KKIGAT
+389 KKTGVT

-436 VLMFKE
+436 VLLFKE